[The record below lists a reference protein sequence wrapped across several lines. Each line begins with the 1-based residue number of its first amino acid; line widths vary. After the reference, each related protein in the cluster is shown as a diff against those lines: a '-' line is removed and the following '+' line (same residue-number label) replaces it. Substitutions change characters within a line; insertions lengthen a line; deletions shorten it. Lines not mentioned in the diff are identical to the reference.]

1 MFYVFLLVVAAL
13 GIGFYLLFL
22 LNLVPGMKEE
32 RLGVLEPLP
41 PDLGKWIADET
52 SEAGRVAQAEGLV
65 RETRHYHYEAGSGG
79 KLVLQARLRKPET
92 DEIVRVEEEQVVK
105 RRRVRKPPS

>member
-1 MFYVFLLVVAAL
+1 MFYVFLVLVAGL
-13 GIGFYLLFL
+13 GIAFYLLFL

-41 PDLGKWIADET
+41 DDLGKWVVDES
-52 SEAGRVAQAEGLV
+52 SEEGRAARAQGLV

-79 KLVLQARLRKPET
+79 KLVLQGRLRHPDT
-92 DEIVRVEEEQVVK
+92 DEIVRVEQERVIK
-105 RRRVRKPPS
+105 RRRVRK

>member
-1 MFYVFLLVVAAL
+1 VFYVFLIIVAGL
-13 GIGFYLLFL
+13 GIAFYLLFL

-41 PDLGKWIADET
+41 ENLGEWIADDS
-52 SEAGRVAQAEGLV
+52 SEAGRAARAEGLV

-79 KLVLQARLRKPET
+79 KLVLQARVRNPET
-92 DEIVRVEEEQVVK
+92 DEIVRVEQERAVK
-105 RRRVRKPPS
+105 RRRVRK

>member
-1 MFYVFLLVVAAL
+1 VFYVFLVIVAGL
-13 GIGFYLLFL
+13 GIAFYLLFL

-41 PDLGKWIADET
+41 EDVGKWVVDES
-52 SEAGRVAQAEGLV
+52 SEAGHAARAQGLV

-79 KLVLQARLRKPET
+79 KLVLQGRLRDPAT
-92 DEIVRVEEEQVVK
+92 DEIVSVEQERVVK
-105 RRRVRKPPS
+105 RRRVRK